1 MISTHD
7 LLVTAK
13 YLVARDGA
21 PAALNFASKGL
32 QAMID
37 AGHQALIP
45 DWQALHS
52 LVQDAAM
59 GRLPARAPTL
69 H

>member
-1 MISTHD
+1 MVSTQD

-21 PAALNFASKGL
+21 PAALRFASNGL

-45 DWQALHS
+45 DWQALQA
-52 LVQDAAM
+52 LVQDAAQGLLT
-59 GRLPARAPTL
+59 GRALTI

>member
-1 MISTHD
+1 MFSTQH
-7 LLVTAK
+7 LLVAAK

-37 AGHQALIP
+37 AGHEALIP

-59 GRLPARAPTL
+59 GLLPRRTPTL